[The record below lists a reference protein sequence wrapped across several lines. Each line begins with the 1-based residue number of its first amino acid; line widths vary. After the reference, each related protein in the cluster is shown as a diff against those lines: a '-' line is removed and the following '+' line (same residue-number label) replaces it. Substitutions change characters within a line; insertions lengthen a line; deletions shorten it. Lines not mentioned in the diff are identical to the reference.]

1 MAATGHRRGRLP
13 SAARQE
19 TAAVLLLL
27 EDMRI
32 AMLLVNAARY
42 RALNRWLGLDKTGAN
57 LVTLVA
63 AAAAVE
69 AAQRQT
75 ARVVAPGAPGAAD
88 FALGAAAAESALLS
102 LAGRAAAGAAP
113 GSLLLT
119 IAVAYKLIGVP
130 TRRAM
135 REVTRA
141 PFRLR
146 KTMLEQAQRLAEA
159 ASRAADTA
167 AAGRMPV
174 GGASPTDE
182 ATTTSA
188 APPTAT
194 PAAGT

>member
-146 KTMLEQAQRLAEA
+146 KAMLEQAQRLAEA
-159 ASRAADTA
+159 ASGAADA
-167 AAGRMPV
+167 ATVAARMAV

-182 ATTTSA
+182 ASTTSA
-188 APPTAT
+188 AEATTTPTVS
-194 PAAGT
+194 